1 MKKILAIMLCV
12 IAIFSLSV
20 TAFAVESPTGKP
32 VHSVT
37 VVTKPGVSG
46 SSTTVKKGEIIKVSA
61 DPTAGKFD
69 SWTVYKKDGSKAVEG
84 VDYKYVEGGSKI
96 TPATLEIYADLIVCA
111 NYDGKITDPITT
123 QQKDDQSPQT
133 GDFATMAMIVA
144 LFACAAVCF
153 AAKKQLA

>member
-1 MKKILAIMLCV
+1 MKKILAVVLCV
-12 IAIFSLSV
+12 VVLFSLSM
-20 TAFAVESPTGKP
+20 TAFAVDSPSGET
-32 VHSVT
+32 VHNVT
-37 VVTKPGVSG
+37 VITKPGNNG
-46 SSTTVKKGEIIKVSA
+46 STTTHKKGEIIKVSA

-96 TPATLEIYADLIVCA
+96 TPATLEIYSDLIVCA

-123 QQKDDQSPQT
+123 QQKDDESPQT
-133 GDFATMAMIVA
+133 GDIATVAMMITLLA
-144 LFACAAVCF
+144 SAAVCF